1 MNDNHET
8 RKEYRKKMEQRI
20 HDKVAQDQKQNHESK
35 MSKFK
40 LPKFKLPKFKS
51 SKNNPRRA
59 TSNMKP
65 MTPVVHHYRTPRWVT
80 NIC

>member
-8 RKEYRKKMEQRI
+8 REEYRKKMEQRI

-40 LPKFKLPKFKS
+40 LPK
-51 SKNNPRRA
+51 
-59 TSNMKP
+59 
-65 MTPVVHHYRTPRWVT
+65 
-80 NIC
+80 